1 MKFFL
6 LPIFMLIVIDVYA
19 HQPVLNEKNPVS
31 FNSPYLIEKPEVSKA
46 IYSTLQ
52 GEPHIFKI
60 SSNKDFKFY
69 AGVTVPKIE
78 GCNQFDRMKNRSDH
92 TPLLAGKES
101 NISIILRKPLPRKPL
116 HHYTILIGTVKG
128 KTLGNLHKSL
138 YS

>member
-1 MKFFL
+1 
-6 LPIFMLIVIDVYA
+6 MLYL
-19 HQPVLNEKNPVS
+19 HPQPQEERRGDTSLS
-31 FNSPYLIEKPEVSKA
+31 SPPA
-46 IYSTLQ
+46 
-52 GEPHIFKI
+52 
-60 SSNKDFKFY
+60 
-69 AGVTVPKIE
+69 E

-138 YS
+138 YSQYLWPVYFIDISLYIAIT